1 MVGPN
6 CNRRGTTVGT
16 AFETTVPLA
25 TLRQRTPFTLSMS
38 APWTVDATDGTGHTT
53 CTGNVTQ
60 SVTLQRVNADGSP
73 LG

>member
-1 MVGPN
+1 M
-6 CNRRGTTVGT
+6 
-16 AFETTVPLA
+16 PLA
-25 TLRQRTPFTLSMS
+25 TLRQRAPFTLSMT
-38 APWTVDATDGTGHTT
+38 APWTVDATDEPGHTT